1 MKRHLIVGTMGP
13 KDKPQIDLGTDEVR
27 SDVQLLN
34 AGGIAYGVQTALNDL
49 RKLGLEP
56 AEVGVDLLILG
67 ALVYAADT
75 RIARATEA
83 QDGWT
88 REIRIVAPVADV
100 ATWEGA
106 RAVVQRALG
115 FLSGDRWTI
124 EFRSRPAG
132 KGRLAG
138 PAAAPLLDTDLR
150 GVNLFSGG
158 LDSLIGAID
167 SLTNDER
174 PLLVSHAGEGA
185 GSKAQY
191 LCHAALKAHFP
202 KRRFDWVRLPMV
214 FSHDLAEGVGSET
227 STRARSFLFFAFG
240 IAAGTAL
247 RRHFELKVPENGL
260 IALNVPLD
268 PLRLGALSTRTTHPF
283 YMARWNELVA
293 ALGID
298 GSLANP
304 YWAATKGEMVEA
316 CTDKAFLMSI
326 ADKSISCSSPAKLR
340 WAGYAQGH
348 CGYCLPC
355 LIRRASMPVGDPTD
369 YFVSDLKRRPLNS
382 AEAEGVQVRSF
393 QVAIARLR
401 GRPDLA
407 KLLIHKPGPLYDHDL
422 ADQTA
427 MAGVYARGL
436 EEVGRLLDG
445 VRTRPK

>member
-1 MKRHLIVGTMGP
+1 MKRHLLVGKLGP
-13 KDKPQIDLGTDEVR
+13 TDDPTISTRTDEVR

-34 AGGIAYGVQTALNDL
+34 AGGMAYGVQTALNEL
-49 RKLGLEP
+49 RKFDLVPSEIGI
-56 AEVGVDLLILG
+56 DLLVLG

-88 REIRIVAPVADV
+88 REIRISLPVSDV
-100 ATWEGA
+100 AAWERA
-106 RAVVQRALG
+106 RPVIDRALG
-115 FLSGDRWTI
+115 FLSGDRWKT
-124 EFRSRPAG
+124 EFRTRPVG
-132 KGRLAG
+132 KGRLVG
-138 PAAAPLLDTDLR
+138 DAPLLNTDLR

-167 SLTNDER
+167 SLAADER

-191 LCHAALKAHFP
+191 LCHAALKAKFP
-202 KRRFDWVRLPMV
+202 RRRFEWVRLPMV
-214 FSHDLAEGVGSET
+214 FAHDLAEGVGSET

-240 IAAGTAL
+240 VAAGTAL
-247 RRHFELKVPENGL
+247 RRSFDLKVPENGL
-260 IALNVPLD
+260 ITLNVPLD

-283 YMARWNELVA
+283 YMARWREIVA

-298 GSLANP
+298 GSLSNP
-304 YWAATKGEMVEA
+304 YWTMTKGEMVDA
-316 CTDKAFLMSI
+316 CADKPFLMTI

-348 CGYCLPC
+348 CGYCVPC
-355 LIRRASMPVGDPTD
+355 LIRRASMPDGDPTG
-369 YFVSDLKRRPLNS
+369 YFLEDLRQRPLNS
-382 AEAEGVQVRSF
+382 AEAEGVQIRSF
-393 QVAIARLR
+393 QLAIARLR
-401 GRPDLA
+401 DRPDLA
-407 KLLIHKPGPLYDHDL
+407 KILIHKPGPLYDHDL
-422 ADQTA
+422 DDQGR

-445 VRTRPK
+445 VRTRPR

>member
-1 MKRHLIVGTMGP
+1 MKRHLLVGKLGP
-13 KDKPQIDLGTDEVR
+13 TDDPTVSTRTDEVR

-34 AGGIAYGVQTALNDL
+34 AGGMAYGVQTALNEL
-49 RKLGLEP
+49 RKFDLVPSEIGI
-56 AEVGVDLLILG
+56 DLLALG

-88 REIRIVAPVADV
+88 REIRISLPVSDV
-100 ATWEGA
+100 ATWERA
-106 RAVVQRALG
+106 RPVINRALG
-115 FLSGDRWTI
+115 FLSGDRWEI
-124 EFRSRPAG
+124 ELRTRPVG
-132 KGRLAG
+132 KGRLG
-138 PAAAPLLDTDLR
+138 GDAPLLNTDLR

-167 SLTNDER
+167 SLVADER

-191 LCHAALKAHFP
+191 LCHAALKAKFP
-202 KRRFDWVRLPMV
+202 RRRFEWVRLPMV
-214 FSHDLAEGVGSET
+214 FAHDLAEGVGSET

-240 IAAGTAL
+240 VAAGTAL
-247 RRHFELKVPENGL
+247 HRPFDLKVPENGL

-283 YMARWNELVA
+283 YMARWREIVA

-298 GSLANP
+298 GSLSNP
-304 YWAATKGEMVEA
+304 YWAMTKGEMVNA
-316 CTDKAFLMSI
+316 CTDKPFLMTI

-348 CGYCLPC
+348 CGYCVPC
-355 LIRRASMPVGDPTD
+355 LIRRASMPDGDPTG
-369 YFVSDLKRRPLNS
+369 YFLEDLRQRPLNS
-382 AEAEGVQVRSF
+382 TEAEGVQIRSF
-393 QVAIARLR
+393 QLAIARLR
-401 GRPDLA
+401 DRPDLA
-407 KLLIHKPGPLYDHDL
+407 KILIHKPGPLYDHDL
-422 ADQTA
+422 DDQGR

-445 VRTRPK
+445 VRTRPR